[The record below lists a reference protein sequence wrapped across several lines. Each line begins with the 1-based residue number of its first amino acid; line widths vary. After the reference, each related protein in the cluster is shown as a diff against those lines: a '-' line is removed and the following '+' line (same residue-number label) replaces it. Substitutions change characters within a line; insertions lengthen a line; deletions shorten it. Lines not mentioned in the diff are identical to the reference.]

1 MTDFLQDE
9 SLIAP
14 PRTVRIDFD
23 DGSFA
28 LRSPMALKPYARC
41 IGEWIE
47 RWASETP
54 DALAFAERDESGE
67 GWRKLD
73 YRGREEVLSLLRD
86 FNWIESIDDRKGRVN
101 PRVRPVFEERR
112 AVEEASKRQ
121 SQEAIH
127 WLSEKRRKM

>member
-9 SLIAP
+9 NLIAP

-47 RWASETP
+47 RWAHETP
-54 DALAFAERDESGE
+54 DALAFAERDETGE

-73 YRGREEVLSLLRD
+73 YRALRHAVGAVAQALLDMNLPQGQPVVILSDNAIDHAVLML
-86 FNWIESIDDRKGRVN
+86 
-101 PRVRPVFEERR
+101 
-112 AVEEASKRQ
+112 
-121 SQEAIH
+121 
-127 WLSEKRRKM
+127 

>member
-1 MTDFLQDE
+1 VWRRNWARARTVDLEAARDTLLFQVVDLIRAGKKPTPANSTDMTDFLHDE

-28 LRSPMALKPYARC
+28 LRSPQALKPYARC

-47 RWASETP
+47 RWARETP

-73 YRGREEVLSLLRD
+73 YRALRH
-86 FNWIESIDDRKGRVN
+86 
-101 PRVRPVFEERR
+101 
-112 AVEEASKRQ
+112 AVGAVAQGCST
-121 SQEAIH
+121 
-127 WLSEKRRKM
+127 